1 VFLLLMILLWLVV
14 GCFMA
19 QTPAILILTPIL
31 LPVAE
36 QYAIDP
42 IHFGMVMALTL
53 TLGLLTPP
61 VGMVLYALVKVSGV
75 KFERLVVVSF
85 PYVVIT
91 ALVSVVLVLVPDL
104 VLALPRLAR

>member
-1 VFLLLMILLWLVV
+1 
-14 GCFMA
+14 
-19 QTPAILILTPIL
+19 
-31 LPVAE
+31 
-36 QYAIDP
+36 
-42 IHFGMVMALTL
+42 MVMALTL

-75 KFERLVVVSF
+75 PFERLVIVSF

-91 ALVSVVLVLVPDL
+91 ALVSVLLVLVPDL